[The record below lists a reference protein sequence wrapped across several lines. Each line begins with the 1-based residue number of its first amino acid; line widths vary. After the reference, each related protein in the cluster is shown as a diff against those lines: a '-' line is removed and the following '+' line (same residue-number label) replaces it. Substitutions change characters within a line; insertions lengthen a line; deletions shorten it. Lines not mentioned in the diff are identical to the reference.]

1 MPHGLIYFPLTAL
14 VVTVLLIIVVRR
26 KPKQ

>member
-1 MPHGLIYFPLTAL
+1 MPHGLIYFPLAAVL
-14 VVTVLLIIVVRR
+14 VTVILIIVVRR